1 MLSSTSTKFK
11 IYFMPYALI
20 MLMFVFIILMVGD
33 DTIGLITYT
42 FNYAISLIKL
52 EKFSMN
58 I

>member
-42 FNYAISLIKL
+42 FNYLNSQNY
-52 EKFSMN
+52 S
-58 I
+58 